1 MDRKY
6 CVFQGDKTKGKT
18 TFEFNGVELQETDAV
33 IHLGH
38 KIYANNKSHNLDGII
53 SSFYKQFNVFMAKL
67 QDTASSIKAELMHK
81 YCSSFYGFLLLP
93 LTSCLDKLQV
103 TWRKALRRVWRLPN
117 RTHCS
122 ILRGL
127 HAGLCD
133 KHMFVSRFA
142 RFVVN
147 ALDTGPPHVKYI
159 FKKALKIPSTLLA
172 RNTWLS
178 CNVLDVAVENLK
190 NSDIPHMSRAQC
202 HRECKPLQRDKL
214 SVL

>member
-1 MDRKY
+1 MY
-6 CVFQGDKTKGKT
+6 WYVDKCC
-18 TFEFNGVELQETDAV
+18 
-33 IHLGH
+33 
-38 KIYANNKSHNLDGII
+38 
-53 SSFYKQFNVFMAKL
+53 
-67 QDTASSIKAELMHK
+67 SSICLLM
-81 YCSSFYGFLLLP
+81 LP

-103 TWRKALRRVWRLPN
+103 TWRKALRRVWRIPN

-127 HAGLCD
+127 HTGLCD
-133 KHMFVSRFA
+133 KHMFISRFA

-178 CNVLDVAVENLK
+178 CNVLDIALESLK
-190 NSDIPHMSRAQC
+190 NSDILHISRAQC
-202 HRECKPLQRDKL
+202 HRECKPLQTLTCSMALSELYNTRDRL
-214 SVL
+214 SDLFLNEHEINIFINELCLN